1 MTARN
6 FSIIRPNLKN
16 DGTFRN
22 PDPRYQMINDTG
34 VYRLTMMAW
43 TLEGKQISKTVYGS
57 YDDLMR
63 IYNASRGVYRVLAE
77 VRVLGD
83 GSTDTNTVHYNVN
96 VNAIVAE
103 DFQFAEVA

>member
-1 MTARN
+1 MNARN

-16 DGTFRN
+16 DGTFSN

-43 TLEGKQISKTVYGS
+43 TLEGRQISKIVYGS
-57 YDDLMR
+57 YDDLMK
-63 IYNASRGVYRVLAE
+63 IYDANRGVYRVLAE
-77 VRVLGD
+77 VQVLED
-83 GSTDTNTVHYNVN
+83 GTTDTITFYYNVN

-103 DFQFAEVA
+103 EFQFAEVA